1 MEMVRNGGRL
11 TLWRCA
17 TRAYIASERF
27 LVPENDSLLFLV
39 ITASLGPHRAGDS
52 ALVLLSAIYPARVV
66 TLKGMLISN
75 EYCGCSTRK
84 QESPTS
90 RVADHLSTDESDA
103 QIVARSGLSISGKD
117 LWDSSRGKY

>member
-1 MEMVRNGGRL
+1 MCSTGQHRFRALPLPGDGLGHVSGGKGWGRPL
-11 TLWRCA
+11 RS
-17 TRAYIASERF
+17 RE
-27 LVPENDSLLFLV
+27 
-39 ITASLGPHRAGDS
+39 S
-52 ALVLLSAIYPARVV
+52 ALALLSAISPARVV
-66 TLKGMLISN
+66 TLKGILISN

-90 RVADHLSTDESDA
+90 RVAYHLSSNESDA